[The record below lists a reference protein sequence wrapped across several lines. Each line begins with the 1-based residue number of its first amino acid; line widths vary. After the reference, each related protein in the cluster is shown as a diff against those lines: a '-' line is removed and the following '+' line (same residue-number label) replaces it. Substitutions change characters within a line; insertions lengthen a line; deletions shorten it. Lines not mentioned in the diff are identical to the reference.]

1 MDNELHTILGYFNLS
16 EKEALLYITALRS
29 GPTTVYELAKS
40 SGLKRPTTYVLSEG
54 LKAKGLLTSAPD
66 RHREILSPISP
77 RQLITGWK
85 GKLEALESIAPELNA
100 YYERTSPAPR
110 ISIYEGEKGLD
121 AAYNQI
127 LSPHGTGKHELLL
140 LSTISV
146 LERHYSHL
154 FPTWRRTVRD
164 KRNQIRDI
172 VRDEPAGRKYAEDML
187 ALKNPNYRVRIS
199 NVEIGETDT
208 FIYTNKIVLFWFT
221 PPFNA
226 VIIES
231 EEMAKTFKA
240 LFETAW
246 ACAKKISG

>member
-1 MDNELHTILGYFNLS
+1 MNNELETVLGYFNLS
-16 EKEALLYITALRS
+16 TKETALYIAALKS
-29 GPTTVYELAKS
+29 GPATVYELAKV
-40 SGLKRPTTYVLSEG
+40 SGLKRPTAYVLSEG
-54 LKAKGLLTSAPD
+54 LKAKGLLTKELD
-66 RHREILSPISP
+66 RHRELLSPISP

-85 GKLEALESIAPELNA
+85 GKVEALESIAPELNA
-100 YYERTSPAPR
+100 YYERTARAPR

-140 LSTISV
+140 ISTISV
-146 LERHYSHL
+146 LEKHYGHL

-164 KRNQIRDI
+164 KRNHIRDI
-172 VRDEPAGRKYAEDML
+172 VRDEPAGRNYAKEML
-187 ALKNPNYRVRIS
+187 AFKNPNYKVRIS

-226 VIIES
+226 VMIES
-231 EEMAKTFKA
+231 EEMAKTFRA

-246 ACAKKISG
+246 VSATKI